1 MDKRTVPVEG
11 ADNGR
16 AGDKNGQLPYES
28 GVAPEGE
35 EEEGK
40 RPDVEAGVDK
50 DHKVMFIFPNYEDDL
65 MTFLSLSV
73 NLISHNF

>member
-28 GVAPEGE
+28 G
-35 EEEGK
+35 EEGK